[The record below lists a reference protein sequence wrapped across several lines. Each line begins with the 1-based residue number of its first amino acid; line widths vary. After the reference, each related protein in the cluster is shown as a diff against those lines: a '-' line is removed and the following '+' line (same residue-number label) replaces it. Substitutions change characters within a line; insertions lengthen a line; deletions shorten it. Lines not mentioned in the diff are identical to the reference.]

1 VDDSVIAHMRSRAAM
16 CRRLA
21 AATSDAQTTKILS
34 DMAEEVEADIERL
47 KAEGCG
53 EQPDGA

>member
-1 VDDSVIAHMRSRAAM
+1 M